1 MRCNFNSTTLFLIV
15 MKTKVLLCSLLIV
28 VGGPGVLPAQD
39 AAPKPEKPNW
49 EELREQLRNMTPEE
63 RKAKLSELRNEQL
76 ANPVRPQPGQ
86 VSRPAPGDGMERVF
100 AVLTPEQRE
109 SMRKLMADSREGIR
123 ALEEQLR
130 AARQEAFTTTLGTNY
145 DETVVRQKLEA
156 AAKIEVQ
163 LNLIRARAVAKLQP
177 PLSAEQI
184 EQLKSPVAP
193 RRLIRGPQSPAKTPA
208 PQPPASL
215 RDANDLPPPAK
226 P

>member
-1 MRCNFNSTTLFLIV
+1 MV
-15 MKTKVLLCSLLIV
+15 MKTKVLLCCLLIGM
-28 VGGPGVLPAQD
+28 GGPGVLPAQD
-39 AAPKPEKPNW
+39 AAPQPDKPNW

-63 RKAKLSELRNEQL
+63 RKAKLSELRSQQVP
-76 ANPVRPQPGQ
+76 NPVRPQPGQ
-86 VSRPAPGDGMERVF
+86 VTRPGPGEGLERVL

-109 SMRKLMADSREGIR
+109 SMRKLLADSREGMH

-130 AARQEAFTTTLGTNY
+130 TARQDAFTATLGTNY

-156 AAKIEVQ
+156 AAQIEVQ

-184 EQLKSPVAP
+184 QQLKSPAAP
-193 RRLIRGPQSPAKTPA
+193 RRVIRGPQGPAKTPA
-208 PQPPASL
+208 PRPPASL
-215 RDANDLPPPAK
+215 RDENDLPPPAK